1 MSNIG
6 KYMWGEDEES
16 FYSDIFNSIAECKN
30 DIAVN
35 LPYIPS
41 GDILIGQIT
50 REYDFE
56 ELAQDVQNMIKDRA
70 TEFDAYA
77 ELNDISDELFD
88 IIKDNLDMREFKV
101 RTVEKVKLEDL
112 L

>member
-1 MSNIG
+1 
-6 KYMWGEDEES
+6 MWGEDEES
-16 FYSDIFNSIAECKN
+16 FYSDIFNSVAECKN

-41 GDILIGQIT
+41 GYILIGQIT